1 MSVKPAWAKV
11 DLISTTQIHT
21 QINAEKINPRKQMLP
36 GSIPAE
42 HIQPCFMRSASQ
54 PDSKAGDLEEIIGQ
68 ELCWTELMPP
78 RKTKSTQ

>member
-1 MSVKPAWAKV
+1 MLK
-11 DLISTTQIHT
+11 
-21 QINAEKINPRKQMLP
+21 KINPRKQMLP

-68 ELCWTELMPP
+68 ELCLGKP
-78 RKTKSTQ
+78 RTNSEKYLRETRSLW